1 MTFKAM
7 TFKAMTLGLAALV
20 LASSALPAL
29 AQAETTRIR
38 GTLEEVDADK
48 ITVAKRDGGVEPVGL
63 SSDTR
68 FLEVRPVGI
77 EAIQEGSYIGVA
89 GLPQADGKIRALGV
103 MLFPETARGTNEGH
117 FPWDLQPEST
127 MTNATVATVEEAGD
141 GREVVVSYK
150 GGSQTIDIT
159 DAGTIA
165 SFAPADA
172 SILSVGAKVTVVVRQ
187 AADGLPGA
195 VAVLVGKDGFTPPN

>member
-127 MTNATVATVEEAGD
+127 MPAPLPWMEASSGTRPAGVACQRSVHSVFWTLWDQRSSAWVTPRSTIRLPSARQIVSGSATSAI
-141 GREVVVSYK
+141 R
-150 GGSQTIDIT
+150 
-159 DAGTIA
+159 
-165 SFAPADA
+165 
-172 SILSVGAKVTVVVRQ
+172 
-187 AADGLPGA
+187 
-195 VAVLVGKDGFTPPN
+195 